1 MSNYSMKYFDTL
13 RAGFKGE
20 NEENRK
26 EKIQELRKKY
36 NLLGNPN
43 YQVDPRHLNIKKFSK
58 S

>member
-1 MSNYSMKYFDTL
+1 MSNYPMKYFDTL

-43 YQVDPRHLNIKKFSK
+43 YQVDPRHLNIKKK